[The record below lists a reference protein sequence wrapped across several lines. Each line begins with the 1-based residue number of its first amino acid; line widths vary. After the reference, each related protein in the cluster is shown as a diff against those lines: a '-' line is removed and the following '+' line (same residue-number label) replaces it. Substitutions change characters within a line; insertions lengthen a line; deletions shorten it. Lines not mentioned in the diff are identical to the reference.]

1 MKARPLTSS
10 RCQFHIQQ
18 VFEAALTADDA
29 VIRHGAWRKHQTAL
43 LILLG
48 VIAHYCKHVKV
59 TALPDAHRQLD
70 GDVQPRVAFL
80 LKQLVLVVCF
90 LENLPLLR
98 RTCKRSSQN
107 QPRLHMCGYR
117 KEVHLFECSYL
128 QDICTGVWC
137 PLSHLDLCSW
147 CWSSAL
153 LFGHSQFSLCSHR
166 YISGCT
172 LSLRS
177 PPRTQTKRR
186 IWRWAHP
193 LLSPAQEPAR
203 SRTRLRDRN
212 T

>member
-18 VFEAALTADDA
+18 VFEAALTADDT
-29 VIRHGAWRKHQTAL
+29 VIRHGTWRKHQTAL

-137 PLSHLDLCSW
+137 PLSHLDLRSW

-153 LFGHSQFSLCSHR
+153 LFGHSQFPCAPIV
-166 YISGCT
+166 ISQGVHQVCVHLREHKRSVVFEGELT
-172 LSLRS
+172 LFYR
-177 PPRTQTKRR
+177 
-186 IWRWAHP
+186 
-193 LLSPAQEPAR
+193 PAQEPAR